1 MLGYGM
7 AVFMMKRISVGC
19 NYYNEITTQP
29 NKVTNY
35 KYVAIKE

>member
-19 NYYNEITTQP
+19 NYYVGITSQP
-29 NKVTNY
+29 NKVTNN
-35 KYVAIKE
+35 KYVAIME